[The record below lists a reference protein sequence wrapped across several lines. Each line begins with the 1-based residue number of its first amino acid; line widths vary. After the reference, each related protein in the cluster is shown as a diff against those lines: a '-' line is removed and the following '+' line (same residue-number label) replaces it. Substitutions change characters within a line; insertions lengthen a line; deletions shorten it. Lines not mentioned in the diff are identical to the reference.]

1 MLEAWVARMARV
13 KVRVQLTPQQ
23 AEFVRSQAARV
34 AMVGGR
40 GSGKTW
46 AGAYRVL
53 RWARSGCTYLV
64 VAPTYTML
72 RDFAWPT
79 VLRIA
84 RALGMLAAVHP
95 SRMAMTIVARGGGPA
110 VILFR
115 SADQPDRLRGLSVSG
130 VWLDEASLMPHEVY
144 EVVLFTLREAPKAW
158 LAATF
163 TPKGRRHWTYEKFAR
178 PGADC
183 HMIHAP
189 TCSNLFLPSDFLQ
202 TVRQEATGRL
212 ADQELE
218 GLFVDLE
225 GVEWPAE
232 FWGDWVFVP
241 PAQMTP
247 LEEYLVRVIAVDPSL
262 GKQDKQGDYSAIV
275 CVGVARDLIW
285 VQADL
290 ARRAPYKIVED
301 TIRWCDTWKPQ
312 AVGIE
317 ANQFQQLLVHEFE
330 RQAAG
335 RFGIHWPTF
344 RIDNRVPKLV
354 RIRRLGQY
362 ITRREL
368 RVADDPSGRLLV
380 GQLQDFPQ
388 GQHDDGPDALEM
400 AIRLIL
406 ELAGGSYADDES
418 RTHAGMA
425 GPR

>member
-1 MLEAWVARMARV
+1 MC
-13 KVRVQLTPQQ
+13 VRLTPQQ
-23 AEFVRSQAARV
+23 AEFVRSKARRV
-34 AMVGGR
+34 AMIGGR

-46 AGAYRVL
+46 AGAYRIL
-53 RWARSGCTYLV
+53 RWARPDGTYLV

-79 VLRIA
+79 LFRLA
-84 RALGMLAAVHP
+84 RRLGLLTDVHA
-95 SRMAMTIVARGGGPA
+95 SRMAMTIVTKGGGTA
-110 VILFR
+110 LVLFR

-130 VWLDEASLMPHEVY
+130 AWLDEASLMPQEVY
-144 EVVLFTLREAPKAW
+144 EVVLFTLREAPEAW

-163 TPKGRRHWTYEKFAR
+163 TPKGRRHWTYEKFGR

-183 HMIHAP
+183 HTIHAP
-189 TCSNLFLPSDFLQ
+189 TWSNRFLPSDFVRA
-202 TVRQEATGRL
+202 VRQEATGRL

-225 GVEWPAE
+225 GAEWPAE
-232 FWGDWVFVP
+232 FWGDWIFVRP
-241 PAQMTP
+241 ESLPP
-247 LEEYLVRVIAVDPSL
+247 LEEYLIRVIAVDPSL

-290 ARRAPYKIVED
+290 ARRAPYKIVQD
-301 TIRWCDTWKPQ
+301 TIRRCELWKPQ

-335 RFGIHWPTF
+335 RFGITWPTF

-368 RVADDPSGRLLV
+368 RIVDDPSGRLLV

-406 ELAGGSYADDES
+406 ELAGGSYHDDLDGQG
-418 RTHAGMA
+418 RDRHQAV
-425 GPR
+425 